1 MNTGSHETHP
11 NKAQDVNSDPQ
22 GSEDHI
28 TNAALLQEQG
38 KNMREITIQVYPGHN
53 QAISLVTNSILTT
66 DVTTFSTQV
75 PAILT
80 EGDVEDNE
88 THYQVVTTSSVLN
101 QAEGSAAL
109 DVLTSS
115 SDFGRNVILTEQQQV
130 LLSGMLVPGVTSN
143 QAIHINM
150 TQDGGACIDMDEIP
164 QEDQVYKLT
173 QYL

>member
-1 MNTGSHETHP
+1 MNKGSHETHP
-11 NKAQDVNSDPQ
+11 NKAQDANSDPQ
-22 GSEDHI
+22 GSEDQI

-150 TQDGGACIDMDEIP
+150 TQDGGACIDMDEMP

>member
-1 MNTGSHETHP
+1 MNKGSHEIP
-11 NKAQDVNSDPQ
+11 ANEAQDVNTDPR
-22 GSEDHI
+22 GPEDHLS
-28 TNAALLQEQG
+28 NAALLQEQG

-53 QAISLVTNSILTT
+53 QAISLVTNGILAT

-80 EGDVEDNE
+80 EGDAEDSE
-88 THYQVVTTSSVLN
+88 PQYQVVTTSSVLN
-101 QAEGSAAL
+101 QADGSAAL

-130 LLSGMLVPGVTSN
+130 LLSGMLVPGVTAN

-150 TQDGGACIDMDEIP
+150 TQEGGACIDMDAIP
-164 QEDQVYKLT
+164 QEDQV
-173 QYL
+173 